1 MSDLRLDG
9 LTDQPPAVT
18 ASAADAV
25 TGAASISPRRAAV
38 RRFLRNRLAAAGLV
52 FLVLAT
58 LAAIFAPLLAPHDPN
73 AVDLQAYQQ
82 PPGGDH
88 LLGTDSS
95 GRDILSRV
103 LYGARVS
110 LTIGIVAALSAAAL
124 GLALGLLAGYLGRW
138 VDGVVMRL
146 VEIVLSFPA
155 LIPIIL
161 VITIVGPSM
170 TTIVV
175 VIAVFEWGTACRV
188 TRALTMSLKEQDLA
202 LGTRALGA
210 GSFWLVRKHILRP
223 VLSPLTVVV
232 TLLSAG
238 AIQLEAALS
247 FLGLGVRPPQ
257 ASWGGML
264 NEAQSLTILEG
275 APWMWVFPGLAII
288 LTVLS
293 LNFVGD
299 GLRDALD
306 PRQKR

>member
-1 MSDLRLDG
+1 MSDANLNGFLD
-9 LTDQPPAVT
+9 PALVDART
-18 ASAADAV
+18 FLDVGASPAE
-25 TGAASISPRRAAV
+25 TPRRAAV
-38 RRFLRNRLAAAGLV
+38 RRFLRNRLAAAGAV
-52 FLVLAT
+52 FLVIAA
-58 LAAIFAPLLAPHDPN
+58 LAAILAPLISPHDPN
-73 AVDLQAYQQ
+73 TVDLSAYQL

-88 LLGTDSS
+88 LLGTDTS
-95 GRDILSRV
+95 GRDVLTRI

-124 GLALGLLAGYLGRW
+124 GLVLGLLAGYLGGW
-138 VDGVVMRL
+138 VDALVMRL
-146 VEIVLSFPA
+146 VEVVLSFPA

-188 TRALTMSLKEQDLA
+188 TRALTMSLKEQDLTR
-202 LGTRALGA
+202 GTRALGA
-210 GSFWLVRKHILRP
+210 SSFWLVRKHFLRP

-232 TLLSAG
+232 TILSAG

-275 APWMWVFPGLAII
+275 APWMWVFPGAAIV

-306 PRQKR
+306 PRDKR